1 VRSPEHASPRAP
13 GDGGGGGAS
22 GARASGVAR
31 RTIGPCGG
39 ELALPPLHAARNAM
53 NTAERRIVLRY
64 NSVMARLT
72 TCYVALVLFAAA
84 AGAQPAQ
91 PKGATLPKAGD
102 AFALAGAGE
111 WPKLA
116 WMYAA
121 PSTND
126 AAGRVV
132 VHWFCSPSPKKV
144 ATECADDLARIIGL
158 RDTGHVYV
166 VAYLAGSEREAKKL
180 DPIKE
185 SEGIGKGTVAYGP
198 GVVKLM
204 KQLGLTEGAVVV
216 DVDGTVK
223 VVTTSGDLNELDA
236 RDKIVNDLIAGI
248 KDFTT
253 SHDNPATAKIGD
265 KFQLVFKVQLASWL
279 TFNQK
284 NPVELFTVNVTKD
297 VQCTTSTSIDGH
309 TLVGTATCSGKRGVY
324 EAQSTIRFEYESP
337 SGGHGTGQDGA
348 TYKFEI
354 K

>member
-1 VRSPEHASPRAP
+1 
-13 GDGGGGGAS
+13 
-22 GARASGVAR
+22 
-31 RTIGPCGG
+31 
-39 ELALPPLHAARNAM
+39 
-53 NTAERRIVLRY
+53 
-64 NSVMARLT
+64 MARLT
-72 TCYVALVLFAAA
+72 TCCIAVALTAATAAA
-84 AGAQPAQ
+84 QPVS
-91 PKGATLPKAGD
+91 PKTATLSKPGD
-102 AFALAGAGE
+102 ALPLAGAAD

-116 WMYAA
+116 WMYEA
-121 PSTND
+121 PSAND

-132 VHWFCSPSPKKV
+132 VHWFCATSPKKV
-144 ATECADDLARIIGL
+144 ATECADDLARIIAL
-158 RDTGHVYV
+158 RETGHVYV

-180 DPIKE
+180 DPIRE

-204 KQLGLTEGAVVV
+204 KQLGITEGAVVV
-216 DVDGTVK
+216 DVDGKVR

-236 RDKIVNDLIAGI
+236 RDKVVNDLIAGI

-253 SHDNPATAKIGD
+253 AHDGPATAKIGD

-279 TFNQK
+279 AFNQK
-284 NPVELFTVNVTKD
+284 MPADFAVTVPKD

-309 TLVGTATCSGKRGVY
+309 TLVATATCSGKRGVY
-324 EAQSTIRFEYESP
+324 EAQSTIRFEYDSP